1 MSSGSGGPT
10 GSRAPAADAPLRQD
24 EVEAYAAALRE
35 HKAASD
41 GYLAATPELHELVK
55 ALVAA
60 VLRDRPE
67 DVRAYAAD
75 FCAHYVIREDGH
87 GMEFPAR

>member
-1 MSSGSGGPT
+1 MSKPSRLPPT
-10 GSRAPAADAPLRQD
+10 ADEPLRQD

-41 GYLAATPELHELVK
+41 GYLVAVPELA
-55 ALVAA
+55 ALVRALVGA
-60 VLRDRPE
+60 VLRDRPD

-75 FCAHYVIREDGH
+75 FCARYVIREDGN
-87 GMEFPAR
+87 GMEFAARR